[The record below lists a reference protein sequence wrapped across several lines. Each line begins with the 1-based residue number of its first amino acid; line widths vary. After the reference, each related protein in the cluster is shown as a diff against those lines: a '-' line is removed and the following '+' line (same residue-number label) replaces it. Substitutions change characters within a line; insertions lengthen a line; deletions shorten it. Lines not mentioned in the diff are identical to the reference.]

1 MLPMQDQSPPAS
13 PLHKRNKRLSYKW
26 MVVIV
31 AIFGTLMSAV
41 DKTIM
46 NIAIPQIQ
54 HAFGIDLHSVQWVAT
69 SYLLAAG
76 IGVPT
81 TPFFANTLGVK
92 RFYLASIALFTS
104 ASILCG

>member
-1 MLPMQDQSPPAS
+1 MLAMPDQSLPTL
-13 PLHKRNKRLSYKW
+13 PLHKRNKGLSYKW
-26 MVVIV
+26 LVVIV

-41 DKTIM
+41 DKTII

-54 HAFGIDLHSVQWVAT
+54 HAFGADLHNVQWVST

-92 RFYLASIALFTS
+92 RFYLVSIAL
-104 ASILCG
+104 